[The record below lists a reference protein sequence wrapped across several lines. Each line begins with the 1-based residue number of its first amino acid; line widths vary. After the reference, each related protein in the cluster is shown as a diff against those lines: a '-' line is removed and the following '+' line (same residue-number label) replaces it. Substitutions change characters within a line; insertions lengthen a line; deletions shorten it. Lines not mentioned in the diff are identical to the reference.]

1 MIDLAIYARL
11 YVRIHEI
18 SFWPMPRHG
27 GGAGCLRS
35 RKMLPWTILNGSTN
49 CPGRTISVKI
59 RTTRCD
65 RFYEIAGNVDLS
77 GKSRCGI
84 CGIAGQRLSA
94 KGSAEEMFLSLIA
107 DKYTVV
113 IGVFPGIQE
122 VSNGNGNGD
131 GTESGVIEGNFIVLY
146 PRCAPQAGPR

>member
-1 MIDLAIYARL
+1 
-11 YVRIHEI
+11 
-18 SFWPMPRHG
+18 
-27 GGAGCLRS
+27 
-35 RKMLPWTILNGSTN
+35 MLPWIILNGSTN

-59 RTTRCD
+59 RATRCD
-65 RFYEIAGNVDLS
+65 RFYEIAGGVNLP

-94 KGSAEEMFLSLIA
+94 KGSADEMFLSLIT

-122 VSNGNGNGD
+122 VGDGNGD
-131 GTESGVIEGNFIVLY
+131 RDGAKGRVIEGNFVVLY
-146 PRCAPQAGPR
+146 RDR